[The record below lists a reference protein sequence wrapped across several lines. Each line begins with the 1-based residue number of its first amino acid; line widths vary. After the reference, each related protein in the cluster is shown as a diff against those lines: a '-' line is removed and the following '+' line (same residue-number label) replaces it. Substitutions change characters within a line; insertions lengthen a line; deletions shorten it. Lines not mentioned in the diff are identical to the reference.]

1 MSQFNVWEIYA
12 EGFPRAVKGLRLNG
26 VKIPADDIRLISR
39 QNGPDEVKHC
49 IHISI
54 PVNDLASGD
63 SIVCWTDDPELVI
76 PRGAYLSN
84 TRQKLQ
90 PAKEPPAECN
100 RVVEI

>member
-1 MSQFNVWEIYA
+1 MSQFNVWEIYV

-39 QNGPDEVKHC
+39 HNGLDEVKDC

-54 PVNDLASGD
+54 PINDLASRD
-63 SIVCWTDDPELVI
+63 SIVCWTDDPELIV
-76 PRGAYLSN
+76 PRESYPANSS
-84 TRQKLQ
+84 QKPQLDI
-90 PAKEPPAECN
+90 KPPAECN